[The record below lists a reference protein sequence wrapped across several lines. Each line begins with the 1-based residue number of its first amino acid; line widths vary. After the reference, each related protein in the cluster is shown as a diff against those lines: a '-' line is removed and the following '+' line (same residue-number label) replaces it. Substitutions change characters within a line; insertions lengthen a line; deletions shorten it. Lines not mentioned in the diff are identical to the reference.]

1 MGSSIH
7 LEVFRGDLRRG
18 VVDEVPFRCWIRG
31 FGRGEA
37 DADTEDDLDDVGE
50 SVRLRFAGGRERSLS
65 EKRSSSWGAESGRDS
80 SDRPN
85 GDSASGA

>member
-7 LEVFRGDLRRG
+7 LEAFRGDLRKG
-18 VVDEVPFRCWIRG
+18 VVVEAPFRCWVRG
-31 FGRGEA
+31 LGRGEA
-37 DADTEDDLDDVGE
+37 ETETEADLDDVGE
-50 SVRLRFAGGRERSLS
+50 SVRLRFVGGRERSLS
-65 EKRSSSWGAESGRDS
+65 EKRSSSWGAESGRES

>member
-7 LEVFRGDLRRG
+7 LEAFRGDLRKG
-18 VVDEVPFRCWIRG
+18 VDEAPFRCWVRG
-31 FGRGEA
+31 LRRGEA
-37 DADTEDDLDDVGE
+37 EAETEADLDDVGE
-50 SVRLRFAGGRERSLS
+50 SVRLRFVGGREMSLS
-65 EKRSSSWGAESGRDS
+65 EKRSSSWGAESGRES